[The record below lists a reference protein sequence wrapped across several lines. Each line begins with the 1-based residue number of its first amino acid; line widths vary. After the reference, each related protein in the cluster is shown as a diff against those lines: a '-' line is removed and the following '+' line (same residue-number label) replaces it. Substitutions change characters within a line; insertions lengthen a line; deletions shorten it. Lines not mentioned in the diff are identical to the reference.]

1 MRAAGLEP
9 REIVCV
15 AGGARSQLWR
25 QIRADVT
32 GLPVAAAAD
41 VETTAR
47 GAAMLAAA
55 GAGDV
60 PVRGRRGRGDG
71 ARRAARRCSPT
82 RSDAAVYDAAYARYR
97 AVYDALRPVFAV

>member
-1 MRAAGLEP
+1 MRATGLEP

-55 GAGDV
+55 GV
-60 PVRGRRGRGDG
+60 G
-71 ARRAARRCSPT
+71 AYPTVAAAAAAMSRVGGSPLQPDPAT
-82 RSDAAVYDAAYARYR
+82 AAVYEAAYTRYR
-97 AVYDALRPVFAV
+97 AVYDALRPVFTV